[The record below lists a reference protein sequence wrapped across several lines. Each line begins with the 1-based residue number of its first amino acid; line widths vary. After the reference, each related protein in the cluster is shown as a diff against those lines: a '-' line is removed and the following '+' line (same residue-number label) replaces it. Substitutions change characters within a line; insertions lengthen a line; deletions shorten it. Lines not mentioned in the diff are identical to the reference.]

1 MKCQIL
7 FSGKNKK
14 NIISLSSA
22 ENAQR
27 VVKVKVVVHVI
38 SINKCNQIAR
48 LTKTR

>member
-1 MKCQIL
+1 MKCHIL

-27 VVKVKVVVHVI
+27 VVKVNMVPKI
-38 SINKCNQIAR
+38 FRPLMLDCI
-48 LTKTR
+48 